1 VKILDAKTKRISHY
15 LSITNAQNEVR
26 RKMIIPFISDLA
38 TRIGVS
44 CIIVQIIF
52 TILFRYILPP
62 GPWTLLSG
70 FTAHKIV
77 CLPCMVLLTYIGCR
91 DWCFYTTNYNT
102 GSAMERI
109 WGEYN
114 AQDIPLA
121 YGIGAMLLWDIPMSI
136 LSPPMHDPFMLA
148 HHVMMFLVAYSMSGG
163 FCSTGRFIGYYYAP
177 FYFGVIE
184 LSSIPLSYVN
194 IFHPKQVPYYEWT
207 TTKQTTDNP
216 RLESLRLLVVRSNEI
231 ARVTFAVTFLLLRG
245 LYFPYVSFCMC
256 LPDLITAYKDPPEGV
271 PMATG
276 YFLISSIFTFS
287 CLQAYWGV
295 LVAKQVIKAIRTGK
309 AEIHVEKN
317 KKGE

>member
-1 VKILDAKTKRISHY
+1 MSHTQTRILKSRRTD
-15 LSITNAQNEVR
+15 LLITFTSGPQTT
-26 RKMIIPFISDLA
+26 MIIPISDLA
-38 TRIGVS
+38 THIGVA

-52 TILFRYILPP
+52 TILFRYILPH
-62 GPWTLLSG
+62 GPWTALSG

-77 CLPCMVLLTYIGCR
+77 CLPSMLLLTCIGCR
-91 DWCFYTTNYNT
+91 DWFFYTDTYNDGT
-102 GSAMERI
+102 AVDRI

-114 AQDIPLA
+114 AHDIPLA

-163 FCSTGRFIGYYYAP
+163 FTTGRFIGYYYAP

-184 LSSIPLSYVN
+184 LSSIPLTYVN
-194 IFHPKQVPYYEWT
+194 IFHPKQIPYHEWT
-207 TTKQTTDNP
+207 KTEQSNP
-216 RLESLRLLVVRSNEI
+216 RLESLRSFITKSNEI
-231 ARVTFAVTFLLLRG
+231 ARVAFAATFLLLRG

-256 LPDLITAYKDPPEGV
+256 LPDLITAYKAPPPGV

-295 LVAKQVIKAIRTGK
+295 LVAKQVIKAVRTGK
-309 AEIHVEKN
+309 AEIHVEN
-317 KKGE
+317 RNKGE